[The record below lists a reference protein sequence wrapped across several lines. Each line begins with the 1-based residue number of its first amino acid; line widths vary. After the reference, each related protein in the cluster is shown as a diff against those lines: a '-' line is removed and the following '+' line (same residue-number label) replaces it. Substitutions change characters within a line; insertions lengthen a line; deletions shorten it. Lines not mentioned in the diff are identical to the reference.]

1 MPELPDVTIYVEA
14 LQARIVGQRLERVR
28 LASPFVLRTVD
39 PPITEAHGRQVSGV
53 RRLGKRIVL
62 ALQGDLFLVF
72 HLMIA
77 GRLRWERHGAKP
89 PGKIGLAAFDFAPS
103 ISDLAAPSDQSCPEA
118 PRRGERSIERT
129 PPAGPL
135 AAGTLLMT
143 EASPKKRAALHLVRG
158 EPGLAMHDPRGIEV
172 LDADA
177 DTFRAVLRREN
188 HTLKRALT
196 DPHLFSGIGN
206 AYSDEI
212 LHAARLSPVKLT
224 GKLTDDE
231 ADRLFAATR
240 ATLLHWTAVLR
251 QQFGDRFPGA
261 GEITAFRDGFAV
273 HGRYRHPCPI
283 CAAPVQRI
291 RYAENETN
299 YCARCQTEGRLL
311 ADRSLSRLLKDD
323 WPRSIDEL

>member
-14 LQARIVGQRLERVR
+14 LQARIVGQSLERVR
-28 LASPFVLRTVD
+28 LASPFVLRSVD
-39 PPITEAHGRQVSGV
+39 PPLAAAHGRQVHDV

-62 ALQGDLFLVF
+62 ALDGDLFLVF

-77 GRLRWERHGAKP
+77 GRLRWGRHGAKP
-89 PGKIGLAAFDFAPS
+89 PGKIGLAAFDFPN
-103 ISDLAAPSDQSCPEA
+103 
-118 PRRGERSIERT
+118 
-129 PPAGPL
+129 
-135 AAGTLLMT
+135 GTLLMT

-158 EPGLAMHDPRGIEV
+158 AAGLAAHDPRGLEV

-177 DTFRAVLRREN
+177 AAFRTVLRREN

-224 GKLTDDE
+224 AKLTGDE
-231 ADRLFAATR
+231 VDRLYAATR
-240 ATLLHWTAVLR
+240 ATLQHWTAVLR
-251 QQFGDRFPGA
+251 HQFGGRFPGA

-273 HGRYRHPCPI
+273 HGRYRQPCPV

-299 YCARCQTEGRLL
+299 YCARCQNEGRLL